1 MTGNR
6 RFRIRFYQQTEYT
19 VMWGI
24 KRTMKGIFAKAAFA
38 ILLFSVSSVSV
49 AAAEQ
54 TAVFAGG
61 CFWGVEAVFEHV
73 KGVKSVVSGYSGGT
87 KATANYEMVSSGE
100 TGHAE
105 AVKIVF
111 DPAKVT
117 YQQLLYVFFA
127 VAHDPTQL
135 NFQGPDH
142 GPQYRS
148 AIFYADDDQKNL
160 AKAFIAAIDSSKAL
174 SAPVV
179 TALEPLKAFYD
190 AEEYHQDY
198 MKKNPNDRYIVVHDK
213 PKVEALKAKFPALYV
228 EK

>member
-1 MTGNR
+1 MR
-6 RFRIRFYQQTEYT
+6 RIFSTT
-19 VMWGI
+19 V
-24 KRTMKGIFAKAAFA
+24 FAF
-38 ILLFSVSSVSV
+38 LLFMFSAVSAE
-49 AAAEQ
+49 AADE

-135 NFQGPDH
+135 NYQGPDH
-142 GPQYRS
+142 GTQYRS
-148 AIFYADDDQKNL
+148 AIFYANEDQKNM
-160 AKAFIAAIDSSKAL
+160 AKAFIKAIDSSKAL
-174 SAPVV
+174 SDPVV
-179 TALEPLKAFYD
+179 TKLEPLKAFYD

-198 MKKNPNDRYIVVHDK
+198 MRKNPNDRYIVVHDK
-213 PKVEALKAKFPALYV
+213 PKVEALKAKFPELY
-228 EK
+228 ENN

>member
-1 MTGNR
+1 
-6 RFRIRFYQQTEYT
+6 
-19 VMWGI
+19 
-24 KRTMKGIFAKAAFA
+24 MKGIFARAAFA
-38 ILLFSVSSVSV
+38 VLLFSTSSVSI
-49 AAAEQ
+49 AAADQ

-87 KATANYEMVSSGE
+87 KATANYELVSSGE

-105 AVKIVF
+105 AVKVVF

-148 AIFYADDDQKNL
+148 AIFYANDDQKNL

-179 TALEPLKAFYD
+179 TTLEPLKAFYD

>member
-1 MTGNR
+1 
-6 RFRIRFYQQTEYT
+6 
-19 VMWGI
+19 MWGI

>member
-1 MTGNR
+1 
-6 RFRIRFYQQTEYT
+6 
-19 VMWGI
+19 MWGM
-24 KRTMKGIFAKAAFA
+24 KGTMKGIFAKAAFA
-38 ILLFSVSSVSV
+38 VLLFSTSSVSI
-49 AAAEQ
+49 AAADQ

-87 KATANYEMVSSGE
+87 KATANYELVSSGE

-105 AVKIVF
+105 AVKVVF

-148 AIFYADDDQKNL
+148 AIFYANDDQKNL
-160 AKAFIAAIDSSKAL
+160 AKAFIAAIDSSKVL

-179 TALEPLKAFYD
+179 TTLEPLKAFYD

-213 PKVEALKAKFPALYV
+213 PKVEALNAKFPALYV

>member
-1 MTGNR
+1 
-6 RFRIRFYQQTEYT
+6 
-19 VMWGI
+19 
-24 KRTMKGIFAKAAFA
+24 MKGIFARAAFA
-38 ILLFSVSSVSV
+38 VLLFSTSSVSI
-49 AAAEQ
+49 AAADQ

-87 KATANYEMVSSGE
+87 KATANYELVSSGE

-105 AVKIVF
+105 AVKVVF

-148 AIFYADDDQKNL
+148 AIFYANDDQKNL

-179 TALEPLKAFYD
+179 TTLEPLKAFYD

-213 PKVEALKAKFPALYV
+213 PKVEALKAKFPALYI

>member
-1 MTGNR
+1 
-6 RFRIRFYQQTEYT
+6 
-19 VMWGI
+19 MWGT
-24 KRTMKGIFAKAAFA
+24 KGTMKGIFARAAFA
-38 ILLFSVSSVSV
+38 VLLFSTSSVSI
-49 AAAEQ
+49 AAADQ

-87 KATANYEMVSSGE
+87 KATANYELVSSGE

-105 AVKIVF
+105 AVKVVF

-148 AIFYADDDQKNL
+148 AIFYANDDQKNL
-160 AKAFIAAIDSSKAL
+160 AKAFIAAIDSSKVL

-179 TALEPLKAFYD
+179 TTLEPLKAFYD

-213 PKVEALKAKFPALYV
+213 PKVEALKAKFPALYI

>member
-1 MTGNR
+1 MKSILATALFALLVITGGA
-6 RFRIRFYQQTEYT
+6 
-19 VMWGI
+19 VPVL
-24 KRTMKGIFAKAAFA
+24 AAD
-38 ILLFSVSSVSV
+38 
-49 AAAEQ
+49 Q

-87 KATANYEMVSSGE
+87 KATASYELVSSGE

-135 NFQGPDH
+135 NYQGPDH
-142 GPQYRS
+142 GTQYRS
-148 AIFYADDDQKNL
+148 AIFYADENQKAM
-160 AKAFIAAIDSSKAL
+160 AKAFISAIDTSKAL
-174 SAPVV
+174 SSPVV
-179 TALEPLKAFYD
+179 TKLEPLKAFYE
-190 AEEYHQDY
+190 AEEYHQDF
-198 MKKNPNDRYIVVHDK
+198 MKKNPDDRYIVVHDK
-213 PKVEALKAKFPALYV
+213 PKVEALKAKFPELYV

>member
-1 MTGNR
+1 
-6 RFRIRFYQQTEYT
+6 
-19 VMWGI
+19 
-24 KRTMKGIFAKAAFA
+24 MKGIFARAAFA
-38 ILLFSVSSVSV
+38 VLLFSTSSVSI
-49 AAAEQ
+49 AAADQ

-87 KATANYEMVSSGE
+87 KATANYELVSSGE

-105 AVKIVF
+105 AVKVVF

-148 AIFYADDDQKNL
+148 AIFYANDDQKNL
-160 AKAFIAAIDSSKAL
+160 AKAFIAAIDSSKVL

-179 TALEPLKAFYD
+179 TTLEPLKAFYD

-213 PKVEALKAKFPALYV
+213 PKVEALKAKFPALYI

>member
-1 MTGNR
+1 
-6 RFRIRFYQQTEYT
+6 
-19 VMWGI
+19 
-24 KRTMKGIFAKAAFA
+24 MKGIFAKAAFA
-38 ILLFSVSSVSV
+38 VLLFSTSSVSI
-49 AAAEQ
+49 AAADQ

-87 KATANYEMVSSGE
+87 KATANYELVSSGE

-105 AVKIVF
+105 AVKVVF

-148 AIFYADDDQKNL
+148 AIFYANDDQKNL
-160 AKAFIAAIDSSKAL
+160 AKAFIAAIDSSKVL

-179 TALEPLKAFYD
+179 TTLEPLKAFYD

-213 PKVEALKAKFPALYV
+213 PKVEALKAKFPALYI

>member
-1 MTGNR
+1 MCG
-6 RFRIRFYQQTEYT
+6 
-19 VMWGI
+19 M
-24 KRTMKGIFAKAAFA
+24 KSTMKGIFAKAVFA
-38 ILLFSVSSVSV
+38 VLLFSTSSVSI
-49 AAAEQ
+49 AAADQ

-87 KATANYEMVSSGE
+87 KATANYELVSSGE

-105 AVKIVF
+105 AVKVVF

-148 AIFYADDDQKNL
+148 AIFYANDDQKNL
-160 AKAFIAAIDSSKAL
+160 AKAFIAAIDSSEAL

-179 TALEPLKAFYD
+179 TTLEPLKAFYD